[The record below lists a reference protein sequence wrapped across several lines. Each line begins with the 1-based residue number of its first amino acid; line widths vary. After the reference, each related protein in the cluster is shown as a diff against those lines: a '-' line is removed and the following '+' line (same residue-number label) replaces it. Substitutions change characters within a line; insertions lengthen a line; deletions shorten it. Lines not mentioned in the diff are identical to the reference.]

1 MTTLNTT
8 AKTATVVVAKTPN
21 MSEVD
26 RLRAE
31 LQKANEL
38 LHAATVEAERARNAR
53 GVSTMQ
59 VIRKTLAG
67 KTTATVAEIR
77 DACKAAGVPARSDAT
92 IKTIMSDFRQTYEA
106 LKRAGRIS

>member
-1 MTTLNTT
+1 MTTTVT
-8 AKTATVVVAKTPN
+8 AKNSVAKNEPKLGEVEQLKLALAAAQAETATA
-21 MSEVD
+21 
-26 RLRAE
+26 RAE
-31 LQKANEL
+31 
-38 LHAATVEAERARNAR
+38 VERVRSAR

-77 DACKAAGVPARSDAT
+77 DACKAAGVPARSDVT

-106 LKRAGRIS
+106 LKRAGRIAS